1 VKGETTG
8 EGKKEAIEQQV
19 DLMADLGWPVLQ
31 LWEAR
36 QWKGMVGRLGSIEDY
51 DAIGIEMKMTIQ
63 FSHHVGTGYEL
74 AVSLA
79 GPEKVERWLSITE
92 ISTFQGLDRNTMRL
106 ITSSVVQAF
115 PAFPAEA
122 KIESEALDV
131 VEWVCCREGEG
142 EVGEEPKAHL
152 CKPEVKAVCAGSEKV
167 VDLLPKPWA
176 VAWMG
181 EMVAGEN
188 AGKEK
193 EKEEIP
199 ILEGTVGTLPI
210 RGVRSAKWWDQ

>member
-8 EGKKEAIEQQV
+8 EGKKEAIGQQP
-19 DLMADLGWPVLQ
+19 DLTADLGWSVLQ

-36 QWKGMVGRLGSIEDY
+36 QWKGMVGKLGSIEDY
-51 DAIGIEMKMTIQ
+51 DNMKMKMTTQ
-63 FSHHVGTGYEL
+63 FSHHVGTEYER

-79 GPEKVERWLSITE
+79 GPEKAQTWLLITE
-92 ISTFQGLDRNTMRL
+92 ISTFQGLDRNPMRPIPAL
-106 ITSSVVQAF
+106 VVQAF
-115 PAFPAEA
+115 PAFPGEV
-122 KIESEALDV
+122 KIESEELDA

-142 EVGEEPKAHL
+142 EVGEEPKARL
-152 CKPEVKAVCAGSEKV
+152 CKKGVKAVCAVSEE
-167 VDLLPKPWA
+167 VDLLPRPWA

-193 EKEEIP
+193 E
-199 ILEGTVGTLPI
+199 
-210 RGVRSAKWWDQ
+210 